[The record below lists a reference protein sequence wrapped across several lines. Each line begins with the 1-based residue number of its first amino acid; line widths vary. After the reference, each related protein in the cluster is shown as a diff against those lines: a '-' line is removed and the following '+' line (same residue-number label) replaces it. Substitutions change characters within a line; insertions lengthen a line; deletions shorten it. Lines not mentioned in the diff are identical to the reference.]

1 VCEPI
6 IRPQALPRFEL
17 FLADQWPSRTILP
30 AAKPAERTFAV
41 VQEHRPLDTVDLAEV
56 PRPALMLSA
65 KRLASFSG
73 APPEPRVAGIAQ
85 NQAAIGPLEEVGR
98 QAGRYQVQVQ
108 GFGAGAAGIAET
120 AASPLVFLHHRTG
133 GETIQ

>member
-1 VCEPI
+1 
-6 IRPQALPRFEL
+6 
-17 FLADQWPSRTILP
+17 
-30 AAKPAERTFAV
+30 
-41 VQEHRPLDTVDLAEV
+41 
-56 PRPALMLSA
+56 MLSA

-108 GFGAGAAGIAET
+108 GFGAGAAGIGET
-120 AASPLVFLHHRTG
+120 EASPLVFLDHRIG